1 MMKFVNLVEENI
13 EELALLDAI
22 DAGKVLTYG
31 KARDIPFGAS
41 VLRYVF
47 VFLNSVLFSNTRGCF
62 FYSFNSKES
71 IIE

>member
-1 MMKFVNLVEENI
+1 MKFVNLVEENI

-47 VFLNSVLFSNTRGCF
+47 VFV
-62 FYSFNSKES
+62 
-71 IIE
+71 